1 MSILW
6 FLLMRIFEN
15 GFGSFLRLGNIKSLL
30 AMNGPQSIRGYL
42 STTTIIT
49 DNNAKKINV
58 IIFGGENT
66 IATNNNALPPK
77 RTTNDPAKKYRVC
90 VCTALPTVDSI
101 TTATLHSCCICFHC
115 LIVLK
120 KRMGT
125 CDNSKGGG

>member
-1 MSILW
+1 MKIRVCKELGSDKTTSDQNNILVISKMSILW

-15 GFGSFLRLGNIKSLL
+15 GFGSFLRLGNITSLL

-77 RTTNDPAKKYRVC
+77 HY
-90 VCTALPTVDSI
+90 
-101 TTATLHSCCICFHC
+101 
-115 LIVLK
+115 
-120 KRMGT
+120 
-125 CDNSKGGG
+125 